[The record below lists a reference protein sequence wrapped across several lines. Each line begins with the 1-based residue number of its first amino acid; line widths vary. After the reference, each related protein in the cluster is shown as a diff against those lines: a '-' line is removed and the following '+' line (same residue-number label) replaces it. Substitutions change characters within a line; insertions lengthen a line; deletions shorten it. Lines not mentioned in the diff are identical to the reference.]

1 MDETEFWEI
10 IDTARD
16 AADGDP
22 EEQADLVIE
31 KLTQRDPNTVL
42 DFARHFESRMN
53 RAYQWD
59 LWGAADLLLGEVDE
73 DAFDSFRCWLIS
85 RGRHTYEGA
94 IHQADDLAPLLKEF
108 DENLDGFAE
117 DLGYAADEAYEQL
130 TGMRLPDLGLPRPTE
145 PAGTRLDLDDDT
157 AMATRLPAL
166 WQRFG
171 R

>member
-16 AADGDP
+16 AANGDP

-31 KLTQRDPNTVL
+31 KLTQLDPNTVL

-85 RGRHTYEGA
+85 CGRHIYEGA
-94 IHQADDLAPLLKEF
+94 IHQADDLALLLKEF
-108 DENLDGFAE
+108 DEALDGFAE

-130 TGMRLPDLGLPRPTE
+130 TGMRLPDLRLARPTE
-145 PAGTRLDLDDDT
+145 PAGARLDIDDDT